1 MKKRGVIDV
10 LVENVGKEQFGAR
23 PNAGEPGF
31 ESIETKKT
39 IVTRLISIRHSY
51 SHSGLTFYS
60 VLEFLNRVFHEIY
73 RAIREFRR
81 ELRAAHSL
89 AKFER

>member
-31 ESIETKKT
+31 ESIETEKND
-39 IVTRLISIRHSY
+39 RDSIKLDSSVFFSPRSKQ
-51 SHSGLTFYS
+51 LTFTLFFYT
-60 VLEFLNRVFHEIY
+60 VYWNF
-73 RAIREFRR
+73 
-81 ELRAAHSL
+81 
-89 AKFER
+89 